1 MSFADLLQADRRLV
15 MLRLLQQSPGY
26 ALNSSILLTGLEEL
40 GHRVSRDLVATE
52 LAWLA
57 EQNLVRVEQVDTSTK
72 ALLVATL
79 TERGL
84 DVQAGRAT
92 VPGVKRPSPV

>member
-15 MLRLLQQSPGY
+15 ILRLLAQSPGS
-26 ALNSSILLTGLEEL
+26 AANSSIIATGLAEL
-40 GHRVSRDLVATE
+40 GHRISRDLVATE

-57 EQNLVRVEQVDTSTK
+57 EQRLVTTETVEAGMKSIV
-72 ALLVATL
+72 VATL

-84 DVQAGRAT
+84 DVQDGRVT
-92 VPGVKRPSPV
+92 VPGVKRPTP